1 MSGTFFGE
9 ISYPGDSIRQEYKED
24 ILVGYRWYDTKKVQ
38 PLFPFGY
45 GMSYT
50 TFEYGKP
57 MMSAKTMN
65 ADGSIDILV
74 KVKNTGKVIGKE
86 IVQLYIGDEECS
98 VLRPVKELKDFRK
111 VQLLPNEEKEV
122 RFTIKPE
129 VLKFFDDKQHA
140 WIVEPGKF
148 KAYIAASSADI
159 RGTVTFEYTQ
169 L

>member
-1 MSGTFFGE
+1 M
-9 ISYPGDSIRQEYKED
+9 
-24 ILVGYRWYDTKKVQ
+24 Q

-98 VLRPVKELKDFRK
+98 VLRPVKELKDFGRY
-111 VQLLPNEEKEV
+111 NFSE
-122 RFTIKPE
+122 
-129 VLKFFDDKQHA
+129 
-140 WIVEPGKF
+140 
-148 KAYIAASSADI
+148 
-159 RGTVTFEYTQ
+159 
-169 L
+169 